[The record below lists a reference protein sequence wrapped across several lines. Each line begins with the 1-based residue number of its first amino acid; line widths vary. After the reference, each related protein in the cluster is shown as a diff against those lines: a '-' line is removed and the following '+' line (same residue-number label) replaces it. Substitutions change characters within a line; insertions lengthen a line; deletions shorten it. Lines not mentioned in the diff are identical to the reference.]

1 MSHYTHHILLIFTGG
16 TIGSVA
22 SEGHINT
29 AESAR
34 FTLLK
39 KFQQRASSPFN
50 VHFTTRQALNVLSEN
65 LAPHAWEILIKVIE
79 TELLSA
85 EHSFDGII
93 ITHGTD
99 TLSFTAAALG
109 LYFHAL
115 NYPILLVSS
124 NYPLDDARAN
134 GVDNFY
140 CAVDFICQ
148 GKSSG
153 VFVPYQNPQH
163 PMHLHA
169 GTRLLSCLPLSSD
182 FISLQHRHVMTYAE
196 REFTEYHPL
205 PAFPRKSF
213 PLNPVF
219 SARILVL
226 HPYPGMTYQ
235 AINIANVD
243 CVLHNLYHSG
253 TACVSK
259 QWGEQLSLLTFIE
272 HCKNQG
278 IPVYLAP
285 MLHSSAS
292 YESTHE
298 LIAQGAEIIWNVSL
312 ETAYA
317 KLALA
322 YSNFPHATRMDFIN
336 ADIAG
341 EHVLTDSERP

>member
-1 MSHYTHHILLIFTGG
+1 MSRYTHHILLIFTGG
-16 TIGSVA
+16 TIGSVD
-22 SEGHINT
+22 SNGHINT
-29 AESAR
+29 DERAR
-34 FTLLK
+34 FTLLQ
-39 KFQQRASSPFN
+39 KFEQRDISPFN
-50 VHFTTRQALNVLSEN
+50 VHFTTRQALNLLSEN
-65 LAPHAWEILIKVIE
+65 LAPQAWEVLIKVIE
-79 TELLSA
+79 TELLLA

-99 TLSFTAAALG
+99 TLSFSAAVLG
-109 LYFHAL
+109 LYFHAI
-115 NYPILLVSS
+115 NYPMLLVSS

-140 CAVDFICQ
+140 CAVDVICQ
-148 GKSSG
+148 ATLTG
-153 VFVPYQNPQH
+153 VFVPYQNPQQA
-163 PMHLHA
+163 MVLHA
-169 GTRLLSCLPLSSD
+169 GTHLLSCLPLSSD
-182 FISLQHRHVMTYAE
+182 FISLQQRHVMTYAE
-196 REFTEYHPL
+196 RKFTDYHPL
-205 PAFPRKSF
+205 PALSRKSF
-213 PLNPVF
+213 SLNPCF

-226 HPYPGMTYQ
+226 HPYPGMNYQ

-253 TACVSK
+253 TACVAK

-272 HCKNQG
+272 HCKTQCV
-278 IPVYLAP
+278 PVYLAP
-285 MLHSSAS
+285 MLQSSAS

-322 YSNFPHATRMDFIN
+322 YSNFSQATLMDFIN

-341 EHVLTDSERP
+341 EHVLTES